1 MKKSPSEGQKK
12 TILFLL
18 QLGDDANR
26 KKDADE
32 PVWGYFLQQRQTEKY
47 RAGRRVF
54 VLQSRK
60 RENNSAEE
68 ERHTGGAVFRPP

>member
-18 QLGDDANR
+18 QLGDDGNP